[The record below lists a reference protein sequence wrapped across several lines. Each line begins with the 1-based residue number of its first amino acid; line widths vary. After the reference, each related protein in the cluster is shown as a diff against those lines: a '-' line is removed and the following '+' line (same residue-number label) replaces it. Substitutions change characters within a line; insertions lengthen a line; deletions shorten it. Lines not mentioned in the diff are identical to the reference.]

1 MVKSQTLLIKS
12 EGFIYYIN
20 QSPAP
25 VNEARTMSKP
35 SSSPFFSE
43 TTSRLQDETV
53 FFSLFPDSSLSSAAL
68 QSLHLEI
75 IDFVSPFTS
84 PYIWQHEPFSLSIA
98 LSSSCACTNTA
109 IPHLHGKLKYGDNLE
124 DEWFAVFLLFR
135 ISAAFPSNSI
145 RVWDTDGEF
154 LLIEAAFHLPR
165 WLNPET
171 SLNRIFIRGGDL
183 HIVPRSR
190 LPDPSLVASLRFLIE
205 RGNESRASDS
215 VQSALKN
222 RISDYP
228 ERAWRN
234 MHRVRVRV
242 PVSVAQVIR
251 HEPFLI
257 SLAVE
262 GFYDRDMDSMKH
274 AAKMEKFLS
283 KGREEKLVLVLV
295 KMSRAMYGQLVQQ
308 KFQAPNCYPMPSV
321 SDRDAF
327 SEAELGMKIACGME
341 MMYQQRKKE
350 GEDGKGISWSK
361 YKDNLEKY
369 GYFEGLLSGSKEYK
383 RLMENAEEYHQKS
396 SSFSRTR
403 DIMSAPVRRIDEIL
417 ALPYS
422 EDDFKGQEVPA
433 SDNDS
438 WLYDGEDELN
448 SVLQE
453 RQKEMEFY
461 NSKKERKNK
470 GKEKQEAGSSSD
482 ANMNNFDL
490 GDISKSMQQFMHKV
504 SSYKG
509 AEVPE
514 NRDFKEVSIDV
525 DRFMKDIESMLGSQG
540 RDEQADDD
548 SDGSEGSSMDMD
560 FDDVEDYS
568 EGEESNED
576 AKESFEESYY
586 GAMNEELKNSTLEKS
601 FENVN
606 QQHSSKQNEE
616 SSKTRD
622 EKDDEFTPVDAD
634 FNLVKNLLESYSSQ
648 QGLPGPAS
656 NLLGLMGL
664 QLPKDSGDK
673 N

>member
-1 MVKSQTLLIKS
+1 MASSSAFFSQTS
-12 EGFIYYIN
+12 
-20 QSPAP
+20 
-25 VNEARTMSKP
+25 
-35 SSSPFFSE
+35 
-43 TTSRLQDETV
+43 SRLPDDTV
-53 FFSLFPDSSLSSAAL
+53 FFSIFPDSSLSGTGSVTSTVL

-98 LSSSCACTNTA
+98 LSSSCACNKTPM
-109 IPHLHGKLKYGDNLE
+109 PHLHGKLKYGDNLE

-165 WLNPET
+165 WLDPET
-171 SLNRIFIRGGDL
+171 SLNRVFIRGGDL

-190 LPDPSLVASLRFLIE
+190 LPDPSLVDSLRFLIE
-205 RGNESRASDS
+205 RSHESRALDS

-228 ERAWRN
+228 ERAWRY

-242 PVSVAQVIR
+242 PISVAQVLR

-262 GFYDRDMDSMKH
+262 GFYDRDVDSMKH

-283 KGREEKLVLVLV
+283 KGREEELVLVLV
-295 KMSRAMYGQLVQQ
+295 KMSRAMYGQLMQQ

-321 SDRDAF
+321 SDRDVY

-350 GEDGKGISWSK
+350 EEDGNGISWSK
-361 YKDNLEKY
+361 YKANLEKN

-383 RLMENAEEYHQKS
+383 RLMENAEEYYQKS

-403 DIMSAPVRRIDEIL
+403 DIMSAPLRRIDEIL
-417 ALPYS
+417 ALPYI
-422 EDDFKGQEVPA
+422 EDDFKGQEVPV
-433 SDNDS
+433 SDSDS

-453 RQKEMEFY
+453 RQKEIEFY
-461 NSKKERKNK
+461 NSKKESKK
-470 GKEKQEAGSSSD
+470 KAKEKQEAGSSSD

-490 GDISKSMQQFMHKV
+490 GDISKSMEQFMQKV

-514 NRDFKEVSIDV
+514 NRDFKEVNIDV
-525 DRFMKDIESMLGSQG
+525 NRFMKDIESMLGG
-540 RDEQADDD
+540 DGQADDD

-560 FDDVEDYS
+560 FDDFEDDS

-576 AKESFEESYY
+576 AKERFEESYY
-586 GAMNEELKNSTLEKS
+586 GAMNEELKNSTLGKS
-601 FENVN
+601 FEHVN
-606 QQHSSKQNEE
+606 QQHSSNQDEG
-616 SSKTRD
+616 SSKTLD
-622 EKDDEFTPVDAD
+622 ENDDEFTPIDAD

-664 QLPKDSGDK
+664 QLPKDSNDK

>member
-1 MVKSQTLLIKS
+1 M
-12 EGFIYYIN
+12 
-20 QSPAP
+20 A
-25 VNEARTMSKP
+25 KP
-35 SSSPFFSE
+35 SSSAFFSE
-43 TTSRLQDETV
+43 TTSRLPDDTV
-53 FFSLFPDSSLSSAAL
+53 FFSIFPDSSLSGAGSETSAAL

-98 LSSSCACTNTA
+98 LSSSCACTDTA
-109 IPHLHGKLKYGDNLE
+109 MPHLHGKLKYGDNLE

-171 SLNRIFIRGGDL
+171 SLNRVFIRGGDL

-205 RGNESRASDS
+205 RGNESRATDS

-242 PVSVAQVIR
+242 PISVAQVLR
-251 HEPFLI
+251 HEPLLI

-262 GFYDRDMDSMKH
+262 GFYDRDVDSMKH
-274 AAKMEKFLS
+274 AAKMEKFLC
-283 KGREEKLVLVLV
+283 KGRDEELVLVLV

-321 SDRDAF
+321 SDRDAYT
-327 SEAELGMKIACGME
+327 EAELGMKIACGLE
-341 MMYQQRKKE
+341 MMYQQRKKG
-350 GEDGKGISWSK
+350 GEDGKGISWSN
-361 YKDNLEKY
+361 YKENLEKN
-369 GYFEGLLSGSKEYK
+369 GYFEGLLYGSKEYK
-383 RLMENAEEYHQKS
+383 RLMENAEEYYQKS
-396 SSFSRTR
+396 SSFSRAR

-417 ALPYS
+417 ALPFT
-422 EDDFKGQEVPA
+422 EDDFKGLEVPV
-433 SDNDS
+433 SDSDS

-461 NSKKERKNK
+461 NSKKERKK
-470 GKEKQEAGSSSD
+470 KAKEKQEAGSSSD

-490 GDISKSMQQFMHKV
+490 GDISKSMQQFIQNV

-514 NRDFKEVSIDV
+514 SRDFKEVNLDV
-525 DRFMKDIESMLGSQG
+525 DRFMKDIESALGSQAH
-540 RDEQADDD
+540 DEHAGDE

-560 FDDVEDYS
+560 FDDFEDDS

-576 AKESFEESYY
+576 AKESFKESYY
-586 GAMNEELKNSTLEKS
+586 GVMNEELKNSTLEKS
-601 FENVN
+601 FEHVN
-606 QQHSSKQNEE
+606 QHSSKQKEE
-616 SSKTRD
+616 SSKTSD
-622 EKDDEFTPVDAD
+622 EKDDEFTPIDAD

-664 QLPKDSGDK
+664 QLPKDSNEK

>member
-1 MVKSQTLLIKS
+1 MANRSPFSLTELISESSSSDFFSQTS
-12 EGFIYYIN
+12 
-20 QSPAP
+20 
-25 VNEARTMSKP
+25 
-35 SSSPFFSE
+35 
-43 TTSRLQDETV
+43 SRLPDDTV
-53 FFSLFPDSSLSSAAL
+53 FFSIFPDSSLSAAGSETSAAL

-98 LSSSCACTNTA
+98 LSSACACTDTA
-109 IPHLHGKLKYGDNLE
+109 MPHLHGKLKYGDNLE

-154 LLIEAAFHLPR
+154 LVIEAAFHLPR

-171 SLNRIFIRGGDL
+171 SLNRVFIRGGDL

-190 LPDPSLVASLRFLIE
+190 LPDPSLVASLRFLVE
-205 RGNESRASDS
+205 RSHESRASDS
-215 VQSALKN
+215 VQSALKS
-222 RISDYP
+222 RITDYP

-242 PVSVAQVIR
+242 PTSVAQVLR

-262 GFYDRDMDSMKH
+262 GFYDRDVDSMKH

-283 KGREEKLVLVLV
+283 KGREQELVLVLV
-295 KMSRAMYGQLVQQ
+295 KMSRAMYAQLVQQ
-308 KFQAPNCYPMPSV
+308 KFQAPNCYPMPSI
-321 SDRDAF
+321 SDRDAYT
-327 SEAELGMKIACGME
+327 EAELGMKIACGME
-341 MMYQQRKKE
+341 MMYQQRKKD

-361 YKDNLEKY
+361 YKDSLEKK

-383 RLMENAEEYHQKS
+383 RLMENAEEYYRKS

-403 DIMSAPVRRIDEIL
+403 DIMSAPGRRIDEIL

-422 EDDFKGQEVPA
+422 EDDFKGQEVPL

-461 NSKKERKNK
+461 NSEKERKQKAK
-470 GKEKQEAGSSSD
+470 GKQESGSSSD
-482 ANMNNFDL
+482 ANMNSFDL
-490 GDISKSMQQFMHKV
+490 GDISKSMQQFMLKV

-514 NRDFKEVSIDV
+514 NRDFKEVDLDV
-525 DRFMKDIESMLGSQG
+525 DRFMKDIESMLGSQSHL
-540 RDEQADDD
+540 EQADDD

-560 FDDVEDYS
+560 FDDIEDDS
-568 EGEESNED
+568 EGEESNEE
-576 AKESFEESYY
+576 AKESFMESYS

-601 FENVN
+601 FEHVS
-606 QQHSSKQNEE
+606 QPSSKQNEE
-616 SSKTRD
+616 SSKGLD
-622 EKDDEFTPVDAD
+622 EEEFTPIDAD

-664 QLPKDSGDK
+664 QLPKDSNDK
-673 N
+673 E

>member
-1 MVKSQTLLIKS
+1 MAKSSL
-12 EGFIYYIN
+12 
-20 QSPAP
+20 
-25 VNEARTMSKP
+25 
-35 SSSPFFSE
+35 FSD
-43 TTSRLQDETV
+43 TTTTRLPDDTV
-53 FFSLFPDSSLSSAAL
+53 FFSIFPDSSSHSGAVSETSAAL
-68 QSLHLEI
+68 QSLHLQI

-98 LSSSCACTNTA
+98 LSSSSCACTDTPTTL
-109 IPHLHGKLKYGDNLE
+109 PHLHGKLKYGDNLE

-171 SLNRIFIRGGDL
+171 SLNRVFIRGGDL

-190 LPDPSLVASLRFLIE
+190 LPDPSLVSSLRFLIE
-205 RGNESRASDS
+205 RGNESRASET
-215 VQSALKN
+215 VQSALKT
-222 RISDYP
+222 RVSDYP

-242 PVSVAQVIR
+242 PVSVAQVLR
-251 HEPFLI
+251 HEPLLI

-262 GFYDRDMDSMKH
+262 GFYDRDIDSMKH

-283 KGREEKLVLVLV
+283 KGREEEEEIVLVLV

-308 KFQAPNCYPMPSV
+308 KFQAPSCYPMPSV
-321 SDRDAF
+321 SDRDAYI
-327 SEAELGMKIACGME
+327 EAELGMKIACGME
-341 MMYQQRKKE
+341 MMYQVRRKD

-361 YKDNLEKY
+361 YKENLEKN
-369 GYFEGLLSGSKEYK
+369 GYFEGLLSGSKDYK
-383 RLMENAEEYHQKS
+383 RLMENAEEYYQKS

-403 DIMSAPVRRIDEIL
+403 DIMSAPVRRIDEVL

-422 EDDFKGQEVPA
+422 EDDFKGVEVPV
-433 SDNDS
+433 SDSDS

-461 NSKKERKNK
+461 SSKKESKK
-470 GKEKQEAGSSSD
+470 KAKEKQEAGSSSD

-490 GDISKSMQQFMHKV
+490 GDISKSMQQFIQKV
-504 SSYKG
+504 SSYEG
-509 AEVPE
+509 AEVPD
-514 NRDFKEVSIDV
+514 NRDFKEVNLDV
-525 DRFMKDIESMLGSQG
+525 DRFMKDIESMLGSQT
-540 RDEQADDD
+540 RDNQAGDD
-548 SDGSEGSSMDMD
+548 SDSSEGSSMDMD
-560 FDDVEDYS
+560 FDDFEDDS

-586 GAMNEELKNSTLEKS
+586 GVMNEELKNSTLEKS
-601 FENVN
+601 FEHVN
-606 QQHSSKQNEE
+606 QHSSKPKEE
-616 SSKTRD
+616 SSKTLD
-622 EKDDEFTPVDAD
+622 EKKDDEFTPIDAD

-664 QLPKDSGDK
+664 QLPKDSNDK

>member
-1 MVKSQTLLIKS
+1 M
-12 EGFIYYIN
+12 
-20 QSPAP
+20 A
-25 VNEARTMSKP
+25 KP
-35 SSSPFFSE
+35 SFFSE
-43 TTSRLQDETV
+43 TTTTSRLPDDTV
-53 FFSLFPDSSLSSAAL
+53 FFSIFPDSSSLSVAGSETSAAL

-75 IDFVSPFTS
+75 IDVVSPFTS

-98 LSSSCACTNTA
+98 LSSSCACADTA
-109 IPHLHGKLKYGDNLE
+109 TMPHLHGKLKYGDNLE

-171 SLNRIFIRGGDL
+171 SLNRVFIRGGDL
-183 HIVPRSR
+183 HIVPKSR

-242 PVSVAQVIR
+242 PVSVAQVLR
-251 HEPFLI
+251 HEPLLI

-262 GFYDRDMDSMKH
+262 GFYDRDIDSMKH

-283 KGREEKLVLVLV
+283 KGRDEELVLVLV
-295 KMSRAMYGQLVQQ
+295 KMSRAMYGQLVQR

-321 SDRDAF
+321 SDRDAYI
-327 SEAELGMKIACGME
+327 EAELGMKIACGME
-341 MMYQQRKKE
+341 MMYQLRRKD

-361 YKDNLEKY
+361 YKENLEKN

-383 RLMENAEEYHQKS
+383 RLMENAEEYYQKS

-403 DIMSAPVRRIDEIL
+403 DIMSAPVRRIDEVL

-422 EDDFKGQEVPA
+422 EDDFKGMEVPV

-461 NSKKERKNK
+461 SSKKESKK
-470 GKEKQEAGSSSD
+470 KAKEKQEAGSSSD

-490 GDISKSMQQFMHKV
+490 GDISKSMQQFIQKV
-504 SSYKG
+504 SSYEG
-509 AEVPE
+509 AEVPD
-514 NRDFKEVSIDV
+514 NREFKEVNLDV
-525 DRFMKDIESMLGSQG
+525 DRFMKDIESMLGSQIRG
-540 RDEQADDD
+540 KQAGDD
-548 SDGSEGSSMDMD
+548 SEDSEGSSMDMD
-560 FDDVEDYS
+560 FDDFEDDS

-601 FENVN
+601 FEHVN
-606 QQHSSKQNEE
+606 QHSSKQKEE
-616 SSKTRD
+616 SSKTSD
-622 EKDDEFTPVDAD
+622 EKDDEFTPIDAD

-664 QLPKDSGDK
+664 QLPKDSNDK
-673 N
+673 S

>member
-1 MVKSQTLLIKS
+1 M
-12 EGFIYYIN
+12 
-20 QSPAP
+20 A
-25 VNEARTMSKP
+25 KP
-35 SSSPFFSE
+35 SFFSE
-43 TTSRLQDETV
+43 TTTSRLPDDTV
-53 FFSLFPDSSLSSAAL
+53 FFSIFPDSSLSPAAL

-98 LSSSCACTNTA
+98 LSSSCACTDTPTM
-109 IPHLHGKLKYGDNLE
+109 PHLHGKLKYGDNLE

-135 ISAAFPSNSI
+135 ISAAFPSKSI

-171 SLNRIFIRGGDL
+171 SLNRVFIRGGDL

-215 VQSALKN
+215 VQSALKS

-228 ERAWRN
+228 ERAWRS

-242 PVSVAQVIR
+242 PVSVAQVLR
-251 HEPFLI
+251 HEPLLI

-262 GFYDRDMDSMKH
+262 GFYDRDIDSMKH

-283 KGREEKLVLVLV
+283 KGRDEEIVLVLV
-295 KMSRAMYGQLVQQ
+295 NMSRAMYGQLVQQ

-321 SDRDAF
+321 SDRDAYI
-327 SEAELGMKIACGME
+327 EAELGMKIACGME
-341 MMYQQRKKE
+341 MMYQLRRKD

-361 YKDNLEKY
+361 YKENLEKN
-369 GYFEGLLSGSKEYK
+369 GYFEGLLSGSKDYK
-383 RLMENAEEYHQKS
+383 RLMENAEEYYQKS

-422 EDDFKGQEVPA
+422 EDDIKGMEVPV
-433 SDNDS
+433 SDSDS

-461 NSKKERKNK
+461 NSKKESKKKAR
-470 GKEKQEAGSSSD
+470 EKQEAGSSSE

-490 GDISKSMQQFMHKV
+490 GDISKSMQQFIQKV
-504 SSYKG
+504 SSYEG
-509 AEVPE
+509 AEVPK
-514 NRDFKEVSIDV
+514 NRDFIEVNLDV
-525 DRFMKDIESMLGSQG
+525 DRFMKDIESMLGSQS
-540 RDEQADDD
+540 RDKQAGDD
-548 SDGSEGSSMDMD
+548 SEDSEGSSMDMD
-560 FDDVEDYS
+560 FDDFEDDS

-601 FENVN
+601 FEHVN
-606 QQHSSKQNEE
+606 QHSSKQREE
-616 SSKTRD
+616 SSKTSD
-622 EKDDEFTPVDAD
+622 EKNDEFTPIDAD

-664 QLPKDSGDK
+664 QLPKDSNDK

>member
-1 MVKSQTLLIKS
+1 MAKLESETSSSSSAFFSQT
-12 EGFIYYIN
+12 
-20 QSPAP
+20 P
-25 VNEARTMSKP
+25 
-35 SSSPFFSE
+35 
-43 TTSRLQDETV
+43 SRLPDDHV
-53 FFSLFPDSSLSSAAL
+53 FFSIFPDASLSAAGSESSAAL

-98 LSSSCACTNTA
+98 LSSSCVCTDTA
-109 IPHLHGKLKYGDNLE
+109 MPHLHGKLKYGDNLE

-171 SLNRIFIRGGDL
+171 SRNRVFIRGGEL

-190 LPDPSLVASLRFLIE
+190 LPDPSLVASLRFLVE
-205 RGNESRASDS
+205 RSHESRASDS
-215 VQSALKN
+215 VQTALKN

-228 ERAWRN
+228 DRAWRN

-242 PVSVAQVIR
+242 PVSVAQVLK

-262 GFYDRDMDSMKH
+262 GFYDRDVDSMKH

-283 KGREEKLVLVLV
+283 KRREEELVLVIV
-295 KMSRAMYGQLVQQ
+295 KMSRAMYAQLVQQ
-308 KFQAPNCYPMPSV
+308 KFQAPSCYPMPSIT
-321 SDRDAF
+321 DRDAYI
-327 SEAELGMKIACGME
+327 EAELGMKIACGME

-361 YKDNLEKY
+361 YKDNLEKN
-369 GYFEGLLSGSKEYK
+369 GYFEGLLCGSKEYK
-383 RLMENAEEYHQKS
+383 RLMENAEEYYQKS
-396 SSFSRTR
+396 SSVSRIR

-422 EDDFKGQEVPA
+422 EDDFKGQEVPV
-433 SDNDS
+433 SDSDS
-438 WLYDGEDELN
+438 WLYDGGDELN

-461 NSKKERKNK
+461 NSKKERKQK
-470 GKEKQEAGSSSD
+470 AKEKQEAGSSSES
-482 ANMNNFDL
+482 NVNNFDL
-490 GDISKSMQQFMHKV
+490 GDISKSMEQFIKKV

-514 NRDFKEVSIDV
+514 NRDFKEVNLDV
-525 DRFMKDIESMLGSQG
+525 DRFMKDMESILGSQG
-540 RDEQADDD
+540 RQEQADDD
-548 SDGSEGSSMDMD
+548 SDGTEGSSMDMD
-560 FDDVEDYS
+560 FDDLGDDS
-568 EGEESNED
+568 GGEESNED
-576 AKESFEESYY
+576 EKETFMESYS
-586 GAMNEELKNSTLEKS
+586 GAMNVELKNSTLEKS
-601 FENVN
+601 FEHVN
-606 QQHSSKQNEE
+606 QHSSKQNEE
-616 SSKTRD
+616 SSSD
-622 EKDDEFTPVDAD
+622 ADFTPIDAD

-664 QLPKDSGDK
+664 QLPKDSNDK
-673 N
+673 Q

>member
-1 MVKSQTLLIKS
+1 
-12 EGFIYYIN
+12 
-20 QSPAP
+20 
-25 VNEARTMSKP
+25 
-35 SSSPFFSE
+35 
-43 TTSRLQDETV
+43 
-53 FFSLFPDSSLSSAAL
+53 
-68 QSLHLEI
+68 
-75 IDFVSPFTS
+75 
-84 PYIWQHEPFSLSIA
+84 
-98 LSSSCACTNTA
+98 
-109 IPHLHGKLKYGDNLE
+109 
-124 DEWFAVFLLFR
+124 
-135 ISAAFPSNSI
+135 
-145 RVWDTDGEF
+145 
-154 LLIEAAFHLPR
+154 
-165 WLNPET
+165 
-171 SLNRIFIRGGDL
+171 
-183 HIVPRSR
+183 
-190 LPDPSLVASLRFLIE
+190 
-205 RGNESRASDS
+205 
-215 VQSALKN
+215 
-222 RISDYP
+222 
-228 ERAWRN
+228 

-560 FDDVEDYS
+560 FGIS
-568 EGEESNED
+568 
-576 AKESFEESYY
+576 
-586 GAMNEELKNSTLEKS
+586 
-601 FENVN
+601 
-606 QQHSSKQNEE
+606 
-616 SSKTRD
+616 
-622 EKDDEFTPVDAD
+622 
-634 FNLVKNLLESYSSQ
+634 
-648 QGLPGPAS
+648 
-656 NLLGLMGL
+656 
-664 QLPKDSGDK
+664 
-673 N
+673 

>member
-1 MVKSQTLLIKS
+1 
-12 EGFIYYIN
+12 
-20 QSPAP
+20 
-25 VNEARTMSKP
+25 MSNP
-35 SSSPFFSE
+35 SSSVFLSE
-43 TTSRLQDETV
+43 TSSRLPDETV
-53 FFSLFPDSSLSSAAL
+53 FFSIFPDSSLSSVAGSETSAAL

-84 PYIWQHEPFSLSIA
+84 PYIWQHEPFSLSIS
-98 LSSSCACTNTA
+98 LSSSCACTNTDM
-109 IPHLHGKLKYGDNLE
+109 PHLHGKLKYGDNLE

-171 SLNRIFIRGGDL
+171 SLNRVFIRGGDL

-222 RISDYP
+222 RISEYP

-242 PVSVAQVIR
+242 PISVAQVIR

-262 GFYDRDMDSMKH
+262 GFYDRDMDSMKS

-361 YKDNLEKY
+361 YIDNLEKN
-369 GYFEGLLSGSKEYK
+369 GYFEGLISGSKEYK
-383 RLMENAEEYHQKS
+383 RLMENAEEYYQKS

-461 NSKKERKNK
+461 NSKKESKKK
-470 GKEKQEAGSSSD
+470 GKEKHEAGSSSE

-514 NRDFKEVSIDV
+514 NRDFKEVNLDV

-540 RDEQADDD
+540 RDKQADDD

-560 FDDVEDYS
+560 FDDFEDDS

-576 AKESFEESYY
+576 AKESFKESYY

-601 FENVN
+601 FEHVN
-606 QQHSSKQNEE
+606 QQHSSKQKEE
-616 SSKTRD
+616 SSKTSD
-622 EKDDEFTPVDAD
+622 EKDDDEFTPVDAD

-648 QGLPGPAS
+648 EGLPGPAS

-664 QLPKDSGDK
+664 QLPKDSSDK

>member
-1 MVKSQTLLIKS
+1 M
-12 EGFIYYIN
+12 E
-20 QSPAP
+20 
-25 VNEARTMSKP
+25 
-35 SSSPFFSE
+35 SSPFFSE
-43 TTSRLQDETV
+43 TSSRLPDDTV
-53 FFSLFPDSSLSSAAL
+53 FFSIFPDSSLSVTGISETSASL
-68 QSLHLEI
+68 QSLHLQI

-98 LSSSCACTNTA
+98 PSSSCACTDTPT
-109 IPHLHGKLKYGDNLE
+109 PHLHGKLKYGDNLE

-165 WLNPET
+165 WVNPET
-171 SLNRIFIRGGDL
+171 SRNRVFIRGGDL

-190 LPDPSLVASLRFLIE
+190 LLDPSLIASLRFLIE
-205 RGNESRASDS
+205 RSHESIASDS
-215 VQSALKN
+215 VQSALKT
-222 RISDYP
+222 RILDYP
-228 ERAWRN
+228 ERAWRY

-242 PVSVAQVIR
+242 PVSVAQVIK

-262 GFYDRDMDSMKH
+262 GFYDRDVDSMKH
-274 AAKMEKFLS
+274 AAKMTKFLS
-283 KGREEKLVLVLV
+283 KGREEEEEEIVLVLV

-308 KFQAPNCYPMPSV
+308 KFQAPNGYPMPSIN
-321 SDRDAF
+321 DRDAYI
-327 SEAELGMKIACGME
+327 EAELGMKIACGFE
-341 MMYQQRKKE
+341 MMYQNRKKVE
-350 GEDGKGISWSK
+350 EDGKGISWSK
-361 YKDNLEKY
+361 YKDNLEKN
-369 GYFEGLLSGSKEYK
+369 GYFEGLVSGSKEYK
-383 RLMENAEEYHQKS
+383 RLMENAEEYYQKS

-461 NSKKERKNK
+461 NAKKERKQK
-470 GKEKQEAGSSSD
+470 AKEKQEAGSSSD
-482 ANMNNFDL
+482 ANVNNFDL
-490 GDISKSMQQFMHKV
+490 GDISKSIQQFINKV
-504 SSYKG
+504 SSYEG
-509 AEVPE
+509 AEAPKT
-514 NRDFKEVSIDV
+514 RGSDEVNIDA
-525 DRFMKDIESMLGSQG
+525 DRFMKDIEAMLGMKG
-540 RDEQADDD
+540 HHEQADDD

-560 FDDVEDYS
+560 FDDFEDDS
-568 EGEESNED
+568 EGEESDED
-576 AKESFEESYY
+576 TKESFMESYS
-586 GAMNEELKNSTLEKS
+586 GAMSEELKNSTLDKS
-601 FENVN
+601 FEHVEP
-606 QQHSSKQNEE
+606 KENEE
-616 SSKTRD
+616 PSKSLD
-622 EKDDEFTPVDAD
+622 EEFTPIDAD

-664 QLPKDSGDK
+664 QIPKDSDEK
-673 N
+673 K